1 MKTEHFI
8 NPFNFPSG
16 MSEKI
21 DYTWRSKCL
30 ICETSMGA
38 CAGYN
43 FKRNGSTNI
52 ARRDLLPQP
61 LINVGAIA
69 EIRVCTLCLADRG
82 VVL

>member
-1 MKTEHFI
+1 
-8 NPFNFPSG
+8 

-21 DYTWRSKCL
+21 DYTWRMKCL
-30 ICETSMGA
+30 ICETSTGA

-52 ARRDLLPQP
+52 ARRDLHPQYKTP
-61 LINVGAIA
+61 INVAKIK
-69 EIRVCTLCLADRG
+69 EIVVCTSCLADRG

>member
-1 MKTEHFI
+1 
-8 NPFNFPSG
+8 

-43 FKRNGSTNI
+43 FKRHGSTNI
-52 ARRDLLPQP
+52 ARSDLHPRFKKH
-61 LINVGAIA
+61 INVTKIQ
-69 EIRVCTLCLADRG
+69 EIVVCTSCLADRG

>member
-1 MKTEHFI
+1 
-8 NPFNFPSG
+8 

-21 DYTWRSKCL
+21 DYTWRMKCL
-30 ICETSMGA
+30 ICETSTGA

-52 ARRDLLPQP
+52 GRSDLHPQYKTH
-61 LINVGAIA
+61 INVAKIA
-69 EIRVCTLCLADRG
+69 EIVVCTSCLADRG